1 MAALQAERTGLL
13 VIRVWI
19 EKNGETR
26 LRSRITS
33 VLDVLNAEESS
44 TFAATP
50 DEIAKAVAEWLD
62 AFLRDESVT
71 VR

>member
-1 MAALQAERTGLL
+1 

-33 VLDVLNAEESS
+33 VLDVSEAEESS

-50 DEIAKAVAEWLD
+50 DEITKAVAEWLD
-62 AFLRDESVT
+62 AFLDDASVT

>member
-1 MAALQAERTGLL
+1 

-19 EKNGETR
+19 EKNGGTR

-33 VLDVLNAEESS
+33 VLDVYAAQESS

-50 DEIAKAVAEWLD
+50 DEIAKAVGEWLD
-62 AFLRDESVT
+62 AFLRDASVT
-71 VR
+71 AR